1 MKVIHYGFALS
12 YIYMGRG
19 TQIPVAVTFLKE
31 ALRSSSEKNCL
42 GKMSLSNLKEIDMEE
57 LLKRIMNTAIQNFCS
72 ESKTY
77 VPPPTRRER
86 RKRERELKKKKYE

>member
-1 MKVIHYGFALS
+1 
-12 YIYMGRG
+12 
-19 TQIPVAVTFLKE
+19 
-31 ALRSSSEKNCL
+31 
-42 GKMSLSNLKEIDMEE
+42 MEE
-57 LLKRIMNTAIQNFCS
+57 LLKRIMNTSIQNFSS

>member
-31 ALRSSSEKNCL
+31 ALRNSSEENCL
-42 GKMSLSNLKEIDMEE
+42 FPMSQSNLNK
-57 LLKRIMNTAIQNFCS
+57 NS
-72 ESKTY
+72 Y
-77 VPPPTRRER
+77 ER
-86 RKRERELKKKKYE
+86 

>member
-1 MKVIHYGFALS
+1 
-12 YIYMGRG
+12 
-19 TQIPVAVTFLKE
+19 
-31 ALRSSSEKNCL
+31 
-42 GKMSLSNLKEIDMEE
+42 MEE
-57 LLKRIMNTAIQNFCS
+57 LLKRIMNTAIQNFIS

>member
-31 ALRSSSEKNCL
+31 ALRSSSEENLL
-42 GKMSLSNLKEIDMEE
+42 GMMSQLNLKKIDMEE
-57 LLKRIMNTAIQNFCS
+57 LLKALLDVYIPVLNANCK
-72 ESKTY
+72 KTFAFLDEY
-77 VPPPTRRER
+77 VPPPTRRET
-86 RKRERELKKKKYE
+86 